1 MAPTVPPTVAT
12 QPAVG
17 IPAFSSQTCTPFQ
30 SAMGLWAAI
39 GLHHLPALSK
49 STSSLFEREREGE
62 RERERD
68 IYIYICVHNILMYTV
83 IMNHIYIYTHL
94 YTWQWELHLQ
104 HEVSTHAGIL
114 ILPTCPSLQV
124 GPHPL
129 NAKEL
134 RQECHAATH
143 ILILVT
149 RLWEWGDGLSL
160 WRGRI
165 VQALHS
171 CTPWTA
177 IIYIYT
183 HTFLPNA
190 YAFLF
195 LFTSSF
201 MTWTF
206 TFLVACWLWSQRLA
220 APFSSSSDRAGTTRR
235 TARPPSASASPGCDN
250 GGFRGFEDRFGNHID
265 IPSYK
270 IHHPSFWY
278 TMVYLANGWFRGF
291 IDGDTWWYMNLTVN
305 I

>member
-1 MAPTVPPTVAT
+1 MRIALTAWGINPCGYINIAYMPKSASGTTSTQCQGTAPGMPCCHSYPDTGDQAVRMGRWFVSMARAN
-12 QPAVG
+12 
-17 IPAFSSQTCTPFQ
+17 CT
-30 SAMGLWAAI
+30 SI
-39 GLHHLPALSK
+39 AL
-49 STSSLFEREREGE
+49 
-62 RERERD
+62 
-68 IYIYICVHNILMYTV
+68 M
-83 IMNHIYIYTHL
+83 
-94 YTWQWELHLQ
+94 
-104 HEVSTHAGIL
+104 HAR
-114 ILPTCPSLQV
+114 
-124 GPHPL
+124 
-129 NAKEL
+129 N
-134 RQECHAATH
+134 
-143 ILILVT
+143 
-149 RLWEWGDGLSL
+149 
-160 WRGRI
+160 
-165 VQALHS
+165 
-171 CTPWTA
+171 
-177 IIYIYT
+177 IYT